1 MFTKDKQQHTGRAD
15 SQPIFART
23 WEEKL
28 NIKCLHSLN
37 SNKEI
42 LSEDYSYLITKCKKL
57 PYERNNT

>member
-28 NIKCLHSLN
+28 NI
-37 SNKEI
+37 
-42 LSEDYSYLITKCKKL
+42 
-57 PYERNNT
+57 